1 MERIIGNF
9 TSQPNMDFPLDCETL
24 EMLQSNASLLA
35 LLGNVIGDKVILQ
48 GCVEGNDGATRGAGW
63 VYLKTRDYPDGEIL
77 PWEGGSV
84 ASGMYVKTENIK
96 VSAFGNEYP
105 QAYIKRS
112 LAEGIGTECYA
123 WEDFSELVTIPD
135 LKTELNSLKQEVEN
149 FSPMPLG
156 VVQMWAGITVPDG
169 YALCDGRELSAKE
182 YQALFNTIGTTFN
195 KTEDYNGV
203 AQTTTAGYFRLP
215 DLRGR
220 FVVGQNG
227 DDNDY
232 KMLGMPGGEKTHTLQ
247 AHEMPA
253 HSHQVDI
260 HGKQTGAASSNY
272 GTFYCSEGNSTNNL
286 MTKTTGGGKAH
297 ENRPPYYVLAYI
309 MRIK

>member
-84 ASGMYVKTENIK
+84 ASGMHVKTEDIK

-112 LAEGIGTECYA
+112 LAEGIGTEQYA

-135 LKTELNSLKQEVEN
+135 LKAELNSLKQEVDN

-156 VVQMWAGITVPDG
+156 VVQMWAGRNVPEG

-182 YQALFNTIGTTFN
+182 YEALFNIIGTTFN
-195 KTEDYNGV
+195 SSKDYNGGT
-203 AQTTTAGYFRLP
+203 QSTTVGCFRLP

-227 DDNDY
+227 DDDDY
-232 KMLGMPGGEKTHTLQ
+232 KMLGMSGGEKAHTLQ

-253 HSHQVDI
+253 HSHQLKI
-260 HGKQTGAASSNY
+260 NSKQTGAASSNY
-272 GTFYCSEGNSTNNL
+272 SNFYNSGGNTTNTL
-286 MTKTTGGGKAH
+286 MTETTGGGKAH